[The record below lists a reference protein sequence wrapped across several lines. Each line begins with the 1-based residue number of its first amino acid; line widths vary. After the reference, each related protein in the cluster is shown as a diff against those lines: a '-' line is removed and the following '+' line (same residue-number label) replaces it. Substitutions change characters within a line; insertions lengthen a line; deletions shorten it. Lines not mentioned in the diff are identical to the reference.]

1 MRNTMI
7 KIMVCLALI
16 LSVTTSC
23 EKGYYGENE
32 DNKTVTPP
40 DNKDDGNKKDD
51 GTDKGDKDTGGGD
64 ESGDSG
70 SDGGDTGNDNDE
82 TETQPT
88 DNDKL
93 TVNQFIKYNFTG
105 QRWVTGYIVG
115 ACTKSI
121 KNADFEP
128 PFKYPQAIL
137 LADNPKEKYQGNVI
151 SIGLPSGSSARKQL
165 NLVDNP
171 KNYGKRISIF
181 GERAT
186 YLGITGIKKP
196 DGWEFE

>member
-40 DNKDDGNKKDD
+40 DNKDAGNKKDD

-93 TVNQFIKYNFTG
+93 TVNQFITYNFTG
-105 QRWVTGYIVG
+105 QRWVRGYIVG

-121 KNADFEP
+121 NNADFEP
-128 PFKYPQAIL
+128 PF
-137 LADNPKEKYQGNVI
+137 
-151 SIGLPSGSSARKQL
+151 
-165 NLVDNP
+165 
-171 KNYGKRISIF
+171 
-181 GERAT
+181 
-186 YLGITGIKKP
+186 
-196 DGWEFE
+196 